1 MLAKYEEKTYE
12 SYFNSEL
19 DKRSSI
25 YFPFG
30 QVQEGGIGADSA
42 AMSKD
47 IWIWR
52 ILGFRKKSWL
62 RFSGID
68 LMEVAKIMND
78 LIEDEIKNIP
88 SIKTNLLF
96 QYKRPELITTANGK
110 EWFYWNQEYYRYPI
124 YKEQQIL
131 LEKLDKRFGT
141 KALILYASPAIYD
154 INDLVQAK
162 INGTIIESTNFC
174 KVNKLK
180 GHHRNTYIKS
190 GNNSFACSEPEEL
203 PHFDLLVNLVQLEY
217 KRDVVNTTAVLDFTS
232 ELRRTVEE
240 DPYIG
245 ESFRAL
251 LMPYQER
258 ELDRFKFLYEYIAMA
273 VFRELTG
280 IQWLV
285 SVDSR

>member
-42 AMSKD
+42 AMSQD
-47 IWIWR
+47 IWLWKR
-52 ILGFRKKSWL
+52 FGCRSQPWL

-68 LMEVAKIMND
+68 LMVVAEIMND
-78 LIEDEIKNIP
+78 LIEGEIKNIP

-96 QYKRPELITTANGK
+96 QYKRPELITTAKGK
-110 EWFYWNQEYYRYPI
+110 EWSYWNQKYYRYPI

-131 LEKLDKRFGT
+131 LEKLDKRFGS

-154 INDLVQAK
+154 INDLVEAK
-162 INGTIIESTNFC
+162 INGSIIEATNFC
-174 KVNKLK
+174 KVGKLK

-190 GNNSFACSEPEEL
+190 GNRSFACSEPEVL
-203 PHFDLLVNLVQLEY
+203 PHFDLLVNLAQL
-217 KRDVVNTTAVLDFTS
+217 DDQMDDMNTTAVLNFTS

-251 LMPYQER
+251 LMPYQEK
-258 ELDRFKFLYEYIAMA
+258 ELERFQFLYEYIAMGI
-273 VFRELTG
+273 FRDLTG

-285 SVDSR
+285 SVNSR